1 MDSNENK
8 IVSARNVEGEE
19 NLSGQNKETGKNDNS
34 RT

>member
-8 IVSARNVEGEE
+8 IVSARNVKGEE
-19 NLSGQNKETGKNDNS
+19 NLSDQNVETGKNDNS